1 LEVRR
6 TWFERSAKIDVSE
19 LYWEDYLTGGMKFPY
34 RIMQPPGPRNA
45 LGKIKFKFPN
55 RFSVYLHD
63 TPTRHLF
70 KRTVRAFSHGCV
82 RLSNPVELLDT
93 IATFN
98 EDINLT
104 KAAKV
109 LKGKRKVQ
117 LNIENKLPIYLVYL
131 TAGVNSDNEL
141 EFRNDIY
148 RYDKFMKRTI
158 R

>member
-1 LEVRR
+1 
-6 TWFERSAKIDVSE
+6 
-19 LYWEDYLTGGMKFPY
+19 
-34 RIMQPPGPRNA
+34 MQPPGPKNA

-63 TPTRHLF
+63 TPTRYLF
-70 KRTVRAFSHGCV
+70 KRNVRAFSHGCV

-98 EDINLT
+98 EDINL
-104 KAAKV
+104 KKSKII

-117 LNIENKLPIYLVYL
+117 INVKNKLPIYLVYL
-131 TAGVNSDNEL
+131 TAGINKDNEL
-141 EFRNDIY
+141 SFRDDIY
-148 RYDKFMKRTI
+148 RYDKFMKRVV

>member
-1 LEVRR
+1 
-6 TWFERSAKIDVSE
+6 
-19 LYWEDYLTGGMKFPY
+19 
-34 RIMQPPGPRNA
+34 MQPPGPKNA

-63 TPTRHLF
+63 TPTRYLF
-70 KRTVRAFSHGCV
+70 KRNVRAFSHGCV

-98 EDINLT
+98 KDINL
-104 KAAKV
+104 KRSKII

-117 LNIENKLPIYLVYL
+117 INVKNKLPIYLVYL
-131 TAGVNSDNEL
+131 TAGINKDNEL
-141 EFRNDIY
+141 SFRDDIY
-148 RYDKFMKRTI
+148 RYDKFMKRVV